1 MKTTP
6 QMKTTRDN
14 VLGVPLLKI
23 DKGIPAPVYT
33 FEDRLLATL
42 IALKPVGT
50 TPEDIESFELS
61 LENLPTL
68 KKCMAKFRAKTFLVS
83 PPEFL
88 KGDTVVKSLRA
99 KKIRIWRMMA

>member
-1 MKTTP
+1 MKTAHLR
-6 QMKTTRDN
+6 TTRDN

-42 IALKPVGT
+42 SALKPVEGT
-50 TPEDIESFELS
+50 TPENIESFEMT

-68 KKCMAKFRAKTFLVS
+68 KKCLAKFRAKTFFVS
-83 PPEFL
+83 PPELL
-88 KGDTVVKSLRA
+88 KSDVVVKSLRA